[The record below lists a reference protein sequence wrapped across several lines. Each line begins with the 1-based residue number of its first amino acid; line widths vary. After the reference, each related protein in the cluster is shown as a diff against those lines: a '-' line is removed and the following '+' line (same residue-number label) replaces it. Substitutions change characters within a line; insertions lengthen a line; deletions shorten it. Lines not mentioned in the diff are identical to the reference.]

1 MPMTE
6 HSVPRRT
13 VIGGGLGLGAGLAT
27 GVVQAQAPAPAPTP
41 ATPQI
46 GILTS
51 TGFDDFKAAFQ
62 SGFGATTPGYITEE
76 AKGKYDAQGSRN
88 HKELYRG
95 VTHLNKDADIII
107 AAGGLMAAHAAV
119 QKADKPFLVLV
130 GRIPETDDFVL
141 TDNENYRGGV
151 NLNMVV
157 GNVKRRA
164 ALKGILP
171 LGTTDNQ
178 IWLLYNPNSRMG
190 KSELNEWTSLGGN
203 AVPGVSG
210 DNDSSKIATQLAAAF
225 KAVHDGGGKGV
236 VISGDPFFTSQRTA
250 VVKAANDAFS
260 PPNNILTCYP
270 FKIYEASM
278 PTPNSFVTLGPDLT
292 TTSTGAY
299 AVLGKK
305 AAVLASSPGAF
316 QGLDDFA
323 V

>member
-1 MPMTE
+1 
-6 HSVPRRT
+6 
-13 VIGGGLGLGAGLAT
+13 
-27 GVVQAQAPAPAPTP
+27 
-41 ATPQI
+41 
-46 GILTS
+46 
-51 TGFDDFKAAFQ
+51 
-62 SGFGATTPGYITEE
+62 
-76 AKGKYDAQGSRN
+76 
-88 HKELYRG
+88 
-95 VTHLNKDADIII
+95 LNKDADIII

-119 QKADKPFLVLV
+119 QEADKPFLVLI
-130 GRIPETDDFVL
+130 GRIPEMGDFVL

-171 LGTTDNQ
+171 LGTTDDQ

-190 KSELNEWTSLGGN
+190 KSELNEWMSLGGN

-210 DNDSSKIATQLAAAF
+210 DNDPSKIPTQLAAAF
-225 KAVHDGGGKGV
+225 KLVQDGGGKGV
-236 VISGDPFFTSQRTA
+236 VISGDPFFTSQGPE
-250 VVKAANDAFS
+250 VVKAANNAFS
-260 PPNNILTCYP
+260 SPNKILTCYP

-278 PTPNSFVTLGPDLT
+278 PAPNSFVTLGPDLT

-305 AAVLASSPGAF
+305 AAMLASSPGAF